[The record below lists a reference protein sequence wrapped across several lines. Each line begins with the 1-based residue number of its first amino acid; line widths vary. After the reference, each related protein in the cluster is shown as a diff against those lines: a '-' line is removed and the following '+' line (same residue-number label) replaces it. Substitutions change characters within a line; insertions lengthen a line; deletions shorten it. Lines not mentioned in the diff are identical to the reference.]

1 MYTMNIRNKY
11 SNEEDCLTDRTIFD
25 VHTTHDN
32 LTDWKC
38 KYNDS

>member
-11 SNEEDCLTDRTIFD
+11 SNEDDC
-25 VHTTHDN
+25 